1 MYNKNNIFYIFRQKK
16 LIMKIGYAR
25 TSTLEQNLDLQL
37 DALIQAGCERVYQEK
52 VSSVKDNRPELEN
65 CLKAL
70 RQGDILYIWRLD
82 RFGRSLKDLI
92 SLVTQIQDMNC
103 ELVSLKENI
112 DTSTPTGKLNF
123 HLFAS
128 LAEFERELIK
138 ERTQA
143 GLVAARVRGRNGGR
157 PNKLSESEKNM
168 IRKLMSDRQTS
179 ATEIA
184 RKFGVSRATIYNVI
198 T

>member
-1 MYNKNNIFYIFRQKK
+1 
-16 LIMKIGYAR
+16 MKIGYAR
-25 TSTLEQNLDLQL
+25 TSTIDQNLNLQV
-37 DALIQAGCERVYQEK
+37 DALIQAGCEKVYQEK
-52 VSSVKDNRPELEN
+52 ISSVKDNRPELEN

-70 RQGDILYIWRLD
+70 RKGDILYIWRLD
-82 RFGRSLKDLI
+82 RFGRSLKELI
-92 SLVTQIQDMNC
+92 SLVTRIQDMGC

-112 DTSTPTGKLNF
+112 DTSTPTGKLTF

-143 GLVAARVRGRNGGR
+143 GLVAARARGKNGGR
-157 PNKLSESEKNM
+157 PYKLNESEKNM
-168 IRKLMSDRQTS
+168 IRKLMKDRQNS

-184 RKFGVSRATIYNVI
+184 SKFGVSRATIYNI
-198 T
+198 IK